1 MTTYGNRQYVFV
13 KGIIFVHEDYLGRK
27 WFLTEK
33 YNMSDVALE
42 AEIFF
47 KDEAHTMLDLLNER
61 YGRSYFVPAIIHT
74 AWRL

>member
-1 MTTYGNRQYVFV
+1 MKNNSNRTYVFL
-13 KGIIFVHEDYLGRK
+13 KGIIFVHEDNTERK

-61 YGRSYFVPAIIHT
+61 YGRGYFVPAIIHT